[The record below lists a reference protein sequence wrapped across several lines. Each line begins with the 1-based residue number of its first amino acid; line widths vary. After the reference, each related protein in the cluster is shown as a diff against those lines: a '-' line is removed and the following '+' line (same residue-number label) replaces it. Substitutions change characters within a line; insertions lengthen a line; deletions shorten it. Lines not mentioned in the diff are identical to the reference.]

1 MHKFCAQIQV
11 KQLRTLKARNVLLCQ
26 SRNTTIDLAR
36 SLGHFAVSQNR
47 KNPGAL
53 PCSINTAQW

>member
-11 KQLRTLKARNVLLCQ
+11 KQLRILKARNVLLCQ

-36 SLGHFAVSQNR
+36 SLGHFAVSQM
-47 KNPGAL
+47 L
-53 PCSINTAQW
+53 PIMF